1 MQILE
6 IVLYSNDGRK
16 RTVPFKLGRVN
27 IITGRSSRG
36 KSALIDIVD
45 FCLGK
50 SSSTIAAGRI
60 MESTSW
66 FGLLLQLK
74 DSRLFVARM
83 NPDSGMSTARGS
95 VFIDQGASVESPAA
109 APPATATTDALV
121 EVLTRVLGIAPNLYT
136 PPVGQT
142 RRPMTATIREA
153 TRFCFQEQTEFASKT
168 SLFHSDDRPGFVS
181 SQQLCDTLPYF
192 LGAVRDDHLS
202 ITREI
207 RELQRELRLIERAE
221 QEREQ
226 IVGEGSAKA
235 SALLHEAA
243 RLGLIEPFPDGLSFQ
258 ELKKR
263 LEEVLKWQP
272 SHVIAPTM
280 GDRLT
285 QLQNKMFELG
295 GRKRAKAEEIELAKT
310 FAGEADEYGSAVGMQ
325 AQRLEAVGLF
335 KSDGDTNSCPL
346 CAQVLSTPIP
356 AAAAIQT
363 ALEKMSKNLSSIER
377 RRPHIHAHL
386 AALGAELTQIDS
398 ELLSTRA
405 EIDGIQ
411 SENAAASRLRDLNA
425 QRAHVVGRISLWVE
439 SVKVPEEAAIATTRR
454 REIMARIEELTSF
467 ADNES
472 VSARLEQITEEI
484 SKDITRF
491 AKDLELEHSELTIRF
506 RPSSGT
512 IVFLRDGQRTLKFNE
527 IGGGYN
533 WIGYHIAVHLA
544 LHRYFRMHGRPVPAF
559 LFLDQPSQT
568 QFPKDLD
575 PVMKGDESFLK
586 DEDRRKV
593 HQLFKVVIAAVKELE
608 PNLQVIV
615 QEHADL
621 RSPEFQGVVEHRW
634 GDNGEA
640 LIPAD
645 WPRANAPA
653 NGDGEDSGN

>member
-6 IVLYSNDGRK
+6 IVLYSHDGRK
-16 RTVPFKLGRVN
+16 RSVPFKLGRVN

-36 KSALIDIVD
+36 KSALMDIVD

-66 FGLLLQLK
+66 FGLLLQLR

-95 VFIDQGASVESPAA
+95 VFIAQGASLESPDV
-109 APPATATTDALV
+109 APRATTTTDALV
-121 EVLTRVLGIAPNLYT
+121 EVLTRMLGIAPNLYT

-168 SLFHSDDRPGFVS
+168 SLFHTDDRPGFVS
-181 SQQLCDTLPYF
+181 SHQLVDTLPYF
-192 LGAVRDDHLS
+192 LGAVRDNHLS
-202 ITREI
+202 IIREL
-207 RELQRELRLIERAE
+207 RELQRELRLIERADH
-221 QEREQ
+221 ERQQ
-226 IVGEGSAKA
+226 ILGEGSAKA

-243 RLGLIEPFPDGLSFQ
+243 QLGLTDASPAGLSFQ
-258 ELKKR
+258 ELKNR
-263 LEEVLKWQP
+263 LEDVLKWRP
-272 SHVIAPTM
+272 STVIAAAM
-280 GDRLT
+280 GDHLT

-295 GRKRAKAEEIELAKT
+295 ERKRLKAEEIEIAKT
-310 FAGEADEYGSAVGMQ
+310 FAGEADEYGSAVAMQ
-325 AQRLEAVGLF
+325 AQRLHAIGLF
-335 KSDGDTNSCPL
+335 KSEGDTRSCPL
-346 CAQVLSTPIP
+346 CSNVLSVPIP
-356 AAAAIQT
+356 AAAAIHA
-363 ALEKMSKNLSSIER
+363 ALEKMSKNLASIAR
-377 RRPHIHAHL
+377 RRPHIHDHL
-386 AALGAELTQIDS
+386 TALHAELTQIDS
-398 ELLSTRA
+398 DLQSTRA
-405 EIDGIQ
+405 EIEGIQ
-411 SENAAASRLRDLNA
+411 SENAVASRLRDLNA
-425 QRAHVVGRISLWVE
+425 QRAHVVGRVSLWIE
-439 SVKVPEEAAIATTRR
+439 SIKVPEEAAIDTTRR
-454 REIMARIEELTSF
+454 REIAARIEELSNLV
-467 ADNES
+467 DNES
-472 VSARLEQITEEI
+472 VSARLEQITDEI

-491 AKDLELEHSELTIRF
+491 AKALELEHSELTIRF

-544 LHRYFRMHGRPVPAF
+544 LHRYFRIHGRPVPAF

-586 DEDRRKV
+586 DDDRRKV

-608 PNLQVIV
+608 PDLQVIV

-621 RSPEFQGVVEHRW
+621 RSPEFQDAVAHRW

-640 LIPAD
+640 LIPPD
-645 WPRANAPA
+645 WPRANSRS
-653 NGDGEDSGN
+653 GSDEEDSGS